1 MRALRIGL
9 TGGIGS
15 GKSTV
20 AALFERH
27 GALVID
33 ADRIARRLSAPGGAA
48 VDGLRA
54 AFGAAAIGSDGALD
68 RAWMRQQAFS
78 DPDIKR
84 RLEALLH
91 PLIRSA
97 MRDEADAA
105 PGPYVMLE
113 IPLLVE
119 SGSARS
125 RVDRVLVVDSPRALQ
140 LARVAVRSGLAANDT
155 DAIIAV
161 QASRDDRIKAADDI
175 LVNAADLAALEARVA
190 RLDRFYRAQAA
201 TLV

>member
-20 AALFERH
+20 AALFEKR
-27 GALVID
+27 GTPVVD
-33 ADRIARRLSAPGGAA
+33 ADRIARALTAAGGAA
-48 VDGLRA
+48 IPALRA
-54 AFGAAAIGSDGALD
+54 AFGAAAIDADGALD
-68 RAWMRQQAFS
+68 RAWMRRQAFS
-78 DPDIKR
+78 DPDSKR
-84 RLEALLH
+84 GLEAVLH
-91 PLIRSA
+91 PLIRAA
-97 MRDEADAA
+97 MREAAEAA
-105 PGPYVMLE
+105 RGPYVILE
-113 IPLLVE
+113 IPLLIE
-119 SGSARS
+119 SGSARN

-140 LARVAVRSGLAANDT
+140 LSRVTVRSGLDEAAT
-155 DAIIAV
+155 SAIMAA
-161 QASRDDRIKAADDI
+161 QASRDDRMKAADDI